1 MPSAPKDCVVDMSL
15 ATLDERT
22 RRQVV
27 ATIADPT
34 AFATLQ
40 RQGDQC
46 GWCSHPIR
54 LIGHSTRVDTL
65 TGEVLASFSSLDQP
79 GAMLMKACGTRRA
92 SRCQS
97 CAALYASDARQLV
110 RAGLLGGKG
119 VSEDVATHPMVFAT
133 FTAPGFGAVHSTRGG
148 RVCHQ
153 TNGERTCRHGQS
165 TRCLRQHRSGDA
177 LLGTPLCPDC
187 YDYEGSVLWNATCPE
202 LWRRT
207 TIYVRRELARTL
219 GLTVKQFSATTRLSF
234 ARVAEFQR
242 RGVVHL
248 HAILRLDPLDQRP
261 LALDVNDLT
270 SALRSAATKVWAPI
284 ERDVSE
290 QPASAKWGH
299 QLDVRTVNVDL
310 NNTSGTSARAI
321 ANYLAKYATKSADEL
336 GVLDQR
342 LTGLDDLKTRDV
354 SDHVARLVATAW
366 RLGASPQLQRL
377 RHWAHSLG
385 FGGHWL
391 TKSRAYSVTFKKL
404 RAERQAWRVQRHQG
418 VNQEHSITIGV
429 WNWVGTGWRTLGDA
443 WFALERQR
451 TTLRSRIEARDARCI
466 KKQRALEHWIDPSHW
481 EHDLE
486 AVEP

>member
-1 MPSAPKDCVVDMSL
+1 MRSGPKDCVVDMSL
-15 ATLDERT
+15 ATLHEQTQRE
-22 RRQVV
+22 VV
-27 ATIADPT
+27 ATIAHPSS
-34 AFATLQ
+34 FATLL

-54 LIGHSTRVDTL
+54 LIGQSTRVDTL
-65 TGEVLASFSSLDQP
+65 TGEVLGSFSTLNQP
-79 GAMLMKACGTRRA
+79 GGMLMKACGTRRA
-92 SRCQS
+92 SRCRS
-97 CAALYASDARQLV
+97 CASLYASDARQLV

-119 VSEDVATHPMVFAT
+119 VSESIATHPMVFAT
-133 FTAPGFGAVHSTRGG
+133 FTAPSFGAVHSTRGG

-165 TRCLRQHRSGDA
+165 TRCYRQHRKGDEV
-177 LLGTPLCPDC
+177 LGTPLCPDC
-187 YDYEGSVLWNATCPE
+187 YDYEGSVRWNATCPE

-219 GLTVKQFSATTRLSF
+219 GLSVKEFSATTRLSF
-234 ARVAEFQR
+234 TRVAEFQR

-248 HAILRLDPLDQRP
+248 HAILRLDPLDQRQ
-261 LALDVNDLT
+261 LALDVNDLM

-284 ERDVSE
+284 ECDVSE
-290 QPASAKWGH
+290 GPTGAKWGH
-299 QLDVRTVNVDL
+299 QLDVRIVNVDS
-310 NNTSGTSARAI
+310 NNTSGTSARAV

-336 GVLDQR
+336 GALDQR

-377 RHWAHSLG
+377 RYWAHSLG

-404 RAERQAWRVQRHQG
+404 RAERQAWQVQRHQG
-418 VNQEHSITIGV
+418 ANQEHSITIGV
-429 WNWVGTGWRTLGDA
+429 WNWVGTGWRSLGDA

-466 KKQRALEHWIDPSHW
+466 EKQRELELWIDPSHW
-481 EHDLE
+481 EHDIE